1 MHISLCL
8 TDTTGRFR
16 GNVLNNAVSITVKR
30 GIYKLS
36 HIMDIDS
43 TILATIVLTNLR
55 YPVRF
60 NGYLSSKDVAKT
72 SNYSPCLPID
82 VNAVNR

>member
-1 MHISLCL
+1 
-8 TDTTGRFR
+8 
-16 GNVLNNAVSITVKR
+16 
-30 GIYKLS
+30 
-36 HIMDIDS
+36 MDIDS